1 MMPVAMA
8 ETEIEMVTAMATL
21 TGGGG
26 GGRGVDGG
34 NHDIDATC
42 CRVDGDQ

>member
-1 MMPVAMA
+1 MPVAMA

-21 TGGGG
+21 PGGG

-34 NHDIDATC
+34 NHDIDAAC
-42 CRVDGDQ
+42 CRVDSDQ

>member
-1 MMPVAMA
+1 MA
-8 ETEIEMVTAMATL
+8 VTEIEMVTAMAML
-21 TGGGG
+21 TSAGG

-34 NHDIDATC
+34 NHGIDATC